1 MKVKLFRKKYS
12 SYFVIGKQ
20 ADPKFRTL
28 KTTSTWIAL
37 VEEDPICFICDKT
50 IRNEGIFCK
59 ALKKFYCFN
68 CEAQEISPCYNLLSP
83 GKKEHIDTIC
93 QIKVIENG

>member
-12 SYFVIGKQ
+12 SYFVIGKRL
-20 ADPKFRTL
+20 DPKFRTL

-37 VEEDPICFICDKT
+37 VEEDPICFICNNIIK
-50 IRNEGIFCK
+50 NEGIFCK
-59 ALKKFYCFN
+59 ALKKFHCFS
-68 CEAQEISPCYNLLSP
+68 CEAQEISPCLNYLTPS
-83 GKKEHIDTIC
+83 KKDHIDTIC